1 MTVVQSSFPSLAEEM
16 FGLCF
21 PVYIPHIGRTPDG
34 INHSV
39 HRCHAWLF
47 MSIRVTNI
55 SPWVLEPG
63 ENGDHKQPLYNVVF
77 IRESNR

>member
-16 FGLCF
+16 FGPC
-21 PVYIPHIGRTPDG
+21 IPDG

-39 HRCHAWLF
+39 RRSHAWRL
-47 MSIRVTNI
+47 MSIQVTNI

-63 ENGDHKQPLYNVVF
+63 ENGEHKQTLF
-77 IRESNR
+77 IR